1 MWRSILCAII
11 AFALGGPAPVRA
23 AAPVAVLERQ
33 ALPMPREETGITHG
47 MTVVLA
53 YFGDVWQV
61 DGIASALR
69 ESARIFGQCGVAITN
84 AELVRLDAPPRF
96 RDFDMPA
103 SRELARTLQLPKPTV
118 YFVAGT
124 RQSPAFEAEAVG
136 RANSGTRPE
145 LADTVWV
152 TRGARDLGIV
162 LAHELAHVLM
172 DSGEHS
178 EAPANLMRE
187 DTTPQNTRLDAAQC
201 ARLRETATANGLLT
215 PLAPGSR

>member
-1 MWRSILCAII
+1 MR
-11 AFALGGPAPVRA
+11 P
-23 AAPVAVLERQ
+23 
-33 ALPMPREETGITHG
+33 THG
-47 MTVVLA
+47 LSVTLA
-53 YFGDVWQV
+53 YFGEAWQV
-61 DGIASALR
+61 DTIVSGLR
-69 ESARIFGQCGVAITN
+69 ESARILGQCGVRISS
-84 AELVRLDAPPRF
+84 AELVQLDAPARF
-96 RDFDMPA
+96 REFHTMA
-103 SRELARTLQLPKPTV
+103 SRELARALRLPRPTV

-124 RQSPAFEAEAVG
+124 RQDPAFEAEAVG

-178 EAPANLMRE
+178 EERANLMRE
-187 DTTPQNTRLDAAQC
+187 DTAPRNTRLDAAQC
-201 ARLRETATANGLLT
+201 ARLRETATANGLLK